1 MITLHL
7 QLPGPLGDLLLPA
20 NWERKGGAH
29 SLREGEGAS
38 LSSWTTPSPLP
49 PTVGRS
55 GEAQMHQRG
64 QLPNYTHRRKDGNLA
79 SFTGCSAK
87 PPWLGR
93 LTGSVLTQCLNLI
106 RKTSILRHLH
116 NALAEAKVSP

>member
-1 MITLHL
+1 
-7 QLPGPLGDLLLPA
+7 
-20 NWERKGGAH
+20 
-29 SLREGEGAS
+29 
-38 LSSWTTPSPLP
+38 
-49 PTVGRS
+49 
-55 GEAQMHQRG
+55 MHQRG
-64 QLPNYTHRRKDGNLA
+64 QLPNYTHRGRDGNLA

-93 LTGSVLTQCLNLI
+93 LTGSVLPQCLNLI